1 MNDKIINFVAKRPK
15 LVAGFGYGS
24 GVFKQAGYTSKD
36 KPQLDLIFVVDDQR
50 KWHLENMKLSP
61 KDYSFVGRLYFKYR
75 KISKLKG
82 RTGIA
87 YISNI
92 KEDGSIFKYGTIEAK
107 DLIEYLES
115 WKSFYLPGRL
125 QKPIYI
131 VTDNEE
137 ISKAIQKNR
146 DNALLLSCL
155 LQNEEKVSKKDLLA
169 TLCGLSYL
177 GDTRMKHFETPG
189 KVLNIVEGNFDALNE
204 IYKFDKSY
212 LKVDGD
218 NIIIDRDELN
228 KYINEL
234 PSELLEYINPYLNE
248 SHEVLVAK
256 IKEFFETM
264 TKGESIRQT
273 IKGVGTNGPIR
284 SIAYA
289 YQKLKKSFKK

>member
-50 KWHLENMKLSP
+50 KWHLENMKLNP
-61 KDYSFVGRLYFKYR
+61 KDYSFIGRLYFKYR

-92 KEDGSIFKYGTIEAK
+92 KEDGSVFKYGTIEAS
-107 DLIEYLES
+107 DLIEYLNS
-115 WKSFYLPGRL
+115 WKSFYLAGRL
-125 QKPIYI
+125 QKPVYV
-131 VTDNEE
+131 VTNNEE
-137 ISKAIQKNR
+137 VEKAIQKNR

-155 LQNEEKVSKKDLLA
+155 LQNEERVSKKDLLA

-177 GDTRMKHFETPG
+177 GDTRMKFAESPR
-189 KVLNIVEGNFDALNE
+189 KVLNIVEGNFEALNE

-212 LKVDGD
+212 LRVDGD
-218 NIIIDRDELN
+218 NIIIDRNELN
-228 KYINEL
+228 NYINEL
-234 PSELLEYINPYLNE
+234 PSELFEYINPYLNE
-248 SHEVLVAK
+248 SHEVLVEK
-256 IKEFFETM
+256 IEEFFKNM
-264 TKGESIRQT
+264 TKGESFKQT
-273 IKGVGTNGPIR
+273 IKGIGTNGPFR

-289 YQKLKKSFKK
+289 YQKIKKRFKK